1 MESTPTTAPASSPP
15 SEASTKNRLSR
26 MELSWLSSR
35 SLALLN
41 GLPWE
46 QIQLR
51 LAARE
56 ALTPGPASRA
66 SEARGIASA
75 WREWLLHPV
84 PRKTRAKLVPR
95 LNPSRRRADLSR
107 AAANAARPCDFSVAP
122 TEHSPQFYAHP
133 QTPCRRG
140 HRLGYRACR
149 PRRRAGLTLI
159 ERYRAWEHHSREF
172 R

>member
-1 MESTPTTAPASSPP
+1 
-15 SEASTKNRLSR
+15 EASTKNRLSR
-26 MELSWLSSR
+26 MELSWLNSR

-75 WREWLLHPV
+75 WREWLLHPAA
-84 PRKTRAKLVPR
+84 RKTHAKLGPR
-95 LNPSRRRADLSR
+95 LNPSRRREDLSR
-107 AAANAARPCDFSVAP
+107 AEANAARPYDFSAAP
-122 TEHSPQFYAHP
+122 TEHSPQFCVHP
-133 QTPCRRG
+133 QTPC
-140 HRLGYRACR
+140 
-149 PRRRAGLTLI
+149 
-159 ERYRAWEHHSREF
+159 
-172 R
+172 